1 MDIFQRILHDFLVL
15 FAMVNAVGNLPVFAD
30 LTSGLDRAARA
41 RAFRVAGLTACS
53 IVLTFAF
60 LGDWMLRALFQVGT
74 GAFQV
79 AGGIL
84 VFAVAARGVLMGP
97 RAVAPSSDDH
107 HEDIAIFPLGFPFL
121 AGPGTIVTTILLMQ
135 NEGRIVT
142 AGAAILVYLAVVPLL
157 HLARV
162 VERTVG
168 RVGVLVVTRIL
179 YVFICAKA
187 VSFVITGLR
196 SSL

>member
-1 MDIFQRILHDFLVL
+1 MGALQRILHDFLVL

-30 LTSGLDRAARA
+30 LTRDMDRVTRA
-41 RAFRVAGLTACS
+41 RTFRVAGLTGCC
-53 IVLTFAF
+53 IVLVFAF
-60 LGDWMLRALFQVGT
+60 LGHWMLRAVFQVET

-97 RAVAPSSDDH
+97 RAASPFARGKP
-107 HEDIAIFPLGFPFL
+107 EDIAVFPLGFPFL

-135 NEGRIVT
+135 SEGRFIT
-142 AGAAILVYLAVVPLL
+142 AGAAILVYLAVIPLL
-157 HLARV
+157 HLAPV
-162 VERTVG
+162 VERTLG
-168 RVGVLVVTRIL
+168 RVGVLVITRIL

-187 VSFVITGLR
+187 VSFAIAGLR
-196 SSL
+196 ASL

>member
-1 MDIFQRILHDFLVL
+1 
-15 FAMVNAVGNLPVFAD
+15 
-30 LTSGLDRAARA
+30 
-41 RAFRVAGLTACS
+41 
-53 IVLTFAF
+53 
-60 LGDWMLRALFQVGT
+60 
-74 GAFQV
+74 
-79 AGGIL
+79 
-84 VFAVAARGVLMGP
+84 
-97 RAVAPSSDDH
+97 
-107 HEDIAIFPLGFPFL
+107 
-121 AGPGTIVTTILLMQ
+121 MQ